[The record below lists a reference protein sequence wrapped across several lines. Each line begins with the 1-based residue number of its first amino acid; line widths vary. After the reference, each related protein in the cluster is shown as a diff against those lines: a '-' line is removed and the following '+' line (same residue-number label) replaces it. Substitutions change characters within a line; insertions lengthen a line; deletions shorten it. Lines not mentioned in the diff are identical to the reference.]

1 MGKKIILDCDPGHD
15 DAVAILL
22 ALGNPTIDL
31 LGVTTVG
38 GNQSLDKV
46 TYNARAVLEKAHA
59 TDVPVHMGCGRP
71 LIREPEAAA
80 TIHGQSGLDG
90 VELPVPSRPLDEGHA
105 VNWIIDTIMSNPPQ
119 TITLVPTGP
128 LTNIALAARLEPRI
142 VDRVKE
148 VVLMGGGYHVGN
160 WSAVAEFN
168 VKVDPEAAHIVFN
181 ESWPLTMVGLDLTHQ
196 APCTPA
202 VQRRMEDVGTD
213 LATFVS
219 GLMDFFRASYRD
231 NQDFVDPPV
240 HYPCTVEYLLDPTV
254 IKSLR
259 CPVEMGG
266 GYHVGNWSAVAE
278 FNVKVDPEA
287 AHIVFNESW
296 PLTMVGLDLTH
307 QALCTPAVQRRM
319 EDVVTDLATF
329 VSGLMDFF
337 RASYRENQDFVDP
350 PVHDPCTVAYLI
362 DPTVIT
368 TSSTLRCTTR
378 AQSRTSS
385 TPL

>member
-1 MGKKIILDCDPGHD
+1 MQLPTAALRLDSKENTKGKKIILDYDPGHD

-38 GNQSLDKV
+38 GNQSLGKV

-128 LTNIALAARLEPRI
+128 LTNIALAACLEPRI

-181 ESWPLTMVGLDLTHQ
+181 ET
-196 APCTPA
+196 
-202 VQRRMEDVGTD
+202 
-213 LATFVS
+213 
-219 GLMDFFRASYRD
+219 
-231 NQDFVDPPV
+231 
-240 HYPCTVEYLLDPTV
+240 
-254 IKSLR
+254 
-259 CPVEMGG
+259 
-266 GYHVGNWSAVAE
+266 
-278 FNVKVDPEA
+278 
-287 AHIVFNESW
+287 W

-319 EDVVTDLATF
+319 EDIGTDLATF

-368 TSSTLRCTTR
+368 TRRCPVDVEIHGDLTLGMTVADFRGAEPSPEECHTQV
-378 AQSRTSS
+378 AVH
-385 TPL
+385 LDVEKFWNLVIDAIKALG